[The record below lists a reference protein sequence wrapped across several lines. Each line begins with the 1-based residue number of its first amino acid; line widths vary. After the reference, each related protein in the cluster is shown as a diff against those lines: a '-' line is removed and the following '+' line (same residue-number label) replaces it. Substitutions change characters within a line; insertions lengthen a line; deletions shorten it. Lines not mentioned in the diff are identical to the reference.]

1 MATVATTLIP
11 EIVQAARNYI
21 RVSRN
26 LAEHGNGNIAKVFL
40 RILASRLFYG
50 MGPDVYDRRRFSN
63 KKLSRAGEY
72 LSLREREDLQ
82 KSLCPTEA
90 RGLVENK
97 LRFFERC
104 ASNGLP
110 TPSVKGVYRIRET
123 YIPPGVPV
131 FQTRQELRDFLSS
144 LPPGRYVVKP
154 LDGGHGW
161 DVSAFDIENGLIRDL
176 SGTAIDQEQFYRK
189 VEESGHGSAGYLFQ
203 EFARPHRGLTPIMP
217 GPGLGTFRIV
227 TFLMGERTVKI
238 PFAVV
243 KIPVGNS
250 VTDNFDGGYSG
261 NWVCPVDVST
271 GRLGNAVGKR
281 KGVPV
286 FSEIE
291 QREDTGASFQGME
304 VPLWDE
310 VKATVTRA
318 ALLFSDLRT
327 LGWDV
332 AITNDG
338 PSILETN
345 WDWGEN
351 IIEVALNRG
360 LRSELTE
367 LTRRSMQANTSPRPL
382 KP

>member
-1 MATVATTLIP
+1 MIHGV
-11 EIVQAARNYI
+11 VQTARNYI

-26 LAEHGNGNIAKVFL
+26 LAEHGNGNFAKVFL
-40 RILASRLFYG
+40 RILSSRIFYG
-50 MGPDVYDRRRFSN
+50 MGPDVYDRRRFSK
-63 KKLSRAGEY
+63 KKLLQAKEY
-72 LSLREREDLQ
+72 LSMRERENLQ
-82 KSLCPTEA
+82 KSLCPKEA

-97 LRFFERC
+97 LRFFEKC
-104 ASNGLP
+104 ISNGLP

-123 YIPPGVPV
+123 YIPPGVPA
-131 FQTRQELRDFLSS
+131 FQTRQELRDFLFS
-144 LPPGRYVVKP
+144 LPSGRYVVKP

-176 SGTAIDQEQFYRK
+176 SGTAIDREQFYRK
-189 VEESGHGSAGYLFQ
+189 VEESGHDSAGYLFQ
-203 EFARPHRGLTPIMP
+203 EFARPHRGLMPIMP
-217 GPGLGTFRIV
+217 GPGLGTLRIV
-227 TFLMGERTVKI
+227 TFLMGERSVEI

-250 VTDNFDGGYSG
+250 VTDNFAAGYSG

-271 GRLGNAVGKR
+271 GCLGNAVGKR
-281 KGVPV
+281 KGVPI

-291 QREDTGASFQGME
+291 RRDDTGACFQGIK

-318 ALLFSDLRT
+318 ALVFSDLRT

-332 AITNDG
+332 AVTNDG
-338 PSILETN
+338 PSLLETN

-367 LTRRSMQANTSPRPL
+367 LTRKSMPRTNQTRPL

>member
-1 MATVATTLIP
+1 MIDGILQT
-11 EIVQAARNYI
+11 ARNYI
-21 RVSRN
+21 KVSRN
-26 LAEHGNGNIAKVFL
+26 LAEHGNGNSAIVFL
-40 RILASRLFYG
+40 RILSGRIFYG

-72 LSLREREDLQ
+72 LSLRERENLQ

-104 ASNGLP
+104 ISNGLP

-131 FQTRQELRDFLSS
+131 FQTRQELRDFLFS
-144 LPPGRYVVKP
+144 LPSGRYVVKP

-161 DVSAFDIENGLIRDL
+161 DVSAFDIENGLILDL
-176 SGTAIDQEQFYRK
+176 SGTAIDPERLYRK

-203 EFARPHRGLTPIMP
+203 EFARPHPGLIPIMP

-227 TFLMGERTVKI
+227 TFLVGERSVEI

-250 VTDNFDGGYSG
+250 VTDNFDAGYSG

-291 QREDTGASFQGME
+291 RREDTGARFQGME
-304 VPLWDE
+304 VPLWAE
-310 VKATVTRA
+310 VKDTVTRA
-318 ALLFSDLRT
+318 ALVFSDLRT

-332 AITNDG
+332 AVTKDG
-338 PSILETN
+338 PTLLESN

-351 IIEVALNRG
+351 IIEVAHNRG

-367 LTRRSMQANTSPRPL
+367 LTRKSLQENKTNPPIEAVKTV
-382 KP
+382 